1 MPAQALAYKVGMTKI
16 LELRDRARSE
26 LGERF
31 DMREF
36 HNVVL
41 TNGSVPLDILD
52 DLVNEYI
59 AGKKSA

>member
-1 MPAQALAYKVGMTKI
+1 
-16 LELRDRARSE
+16 
-26 LGERF
+26 
-31 DMREF
+31 MREF